1 MMREISI
8 DELLDASNPAGIGS
22 RERIVLTGAR
32 NTGKSQAGREFAE
45 LYGGMFAG
53 DDAHSQLS
61 AVCETVAEETALG
74 LETRVQNRQEL
85 LCAVHTV
92 ADELGIRDLLERNPL
107 ALSGGQT
114 QLTVLAS
121 YFAMKP
127 AVLVLDEPL
136 IGLDAAARAN
146 VLRCI
151 AGYPGT
157 VLWTTSRPSSDE
169 KEVAT
174 VWVECGGGVAG
185 DDSGA
190 ADLSLLA
197 PMSASEVHAVELG
210 LHPLP
215 VQKKRFQGISWRGAA
230 QAQSSIVEPPNFT
243 VEPGEILAL
252 TGANGSGKTTLLR
265 TVAGLI
271 PPHTGAVSIR
281 GEAPSSLASEKRVH
295 VVSLAAQKPAYSF
308 IAASVAGELK
318 LGGAAVADTA
328 LSEALLGAVGLAQK
342 KEMHPHDLSLT
353 EQHLLTL
360 VIALCARP
368 SCLLLD
374 EPTARVDERAVGQI
388 ARLISAYAHNGG
400 AVMVASH
407 DQSFLERLKYREL
420 TLTARGAPGGL

>member
-1 MMREISI
+1 MREISK
-8 DELLDASNPAGIGS
+8 DELLDASNPAGIGN

-53 DDAHSQLS
+53 DDAHSQFS
-61 AVCETVAEETALG
+61 AVCDTVAEEIALG
-74 LETRVQNRQEL
+74 LETRMRNRQEL
-85 LCAVHTV
+85 LHALYAV
-92 ADELGIRDLLERNPL
+92 ADELGIRELLDRNPL

-121 YFAMKP
+121 YLAMKP

-146 VLRCI
+146 VLQCI
-151 AGYPGT
+151 AAYPGT
-157 VLWTTSRPSSDE
+157 VLWTASRPSSTE

-174 VWVECGGGVAG
+174 MWVDCGGDAAG
-185 DDSGA
+185 DEREIG
-190 ADLSLLA
+190 DLPLLA
-197 PMSASEVHAVELG
+197 PKNVGEVHAVGLG
-210 LHPLP
+210 LNPQP
-215 VQKKRFQGISWRGAA
+215 VRKKRFQGISWRRAI
-230 QAQSSIVEPPNFT
+230 QAQPSIVEPLNFT
-243 VEPGEILAL
+243 VKPGEILAL

-271 PPHTGAVSIR
+271 PPYTGAVNI
-281 GEAPSSLASEKRVH
+281 GGVAPLSLASEKRVH
-295 VVSLAAQKPAYSF
+295 LVSLAAQKPAFSF

-318 LGGAAVADTA
+318 LGGAAAADTA
-328 LSEALLGAVGLAQK
+328 LTEALLGAVGLAQK

-360 VIALCARP
+360 VIALCARA
-368 SCLLLD
+368 SYLLLD
-374 EPTARVDERAVGQI
+374 EPTARVDERAVVQI
-388 ARLISAYAHNGG
+388 ARLISVYAHNGG

-407 DQSFLERLKYREL
+407 DQSFLKRLNYREL
-420 TLTARGAPGGL
+420 SMTTRGAPSGL

>member
-1 MMREISI
+1 MRKISK
-8 DELLDASNPAGIGS
+8 DELLDATNPAGIGN

-32 NTGKSQAGREFAE
+32 NSGKSQAGREFAE
-45 LYGGMFAG
+45 LYGGIFAG

-61 AVCETVAEETALG
+61 AVCDTVAEEIALG
-74 LETRVQNRQEL
+74 LETRAQNRQEL
-85 LCAVHTV
+85 LHAVDTV

-121 YFAMKP
+121 YLAMKP

-136 IGLDAAARAN
+136 IGLDASARAN

-151 AGYPGT
+151 ATYPGT
-157 VLWTTSRPSSDE
+157 VLWTTSRPSSAA

-174 VWVECGGGVAG
+174 VWVECGGDMAG
-185 DDSGA
+185 DDSGTG
-190 ADLSLLA
+190 DLSLLA
-197 PMSASEVHAVELG
+197 PKSAREVQAVGLG
-210 LHPLP
+210 LHPQP
-215 VQKKRFQGISWRGAA
+215 VRKKRSQGISWRGATH
-230 QAQSSIVEPPNFT
+230 AQSSIVEPLNFT
-243 VEPGEILAL
+243 MKPGEILAL

-271 PPHTGAVSIR
+271 PPHAGAVSVG
-281 GEAPSSLASEKRVH
+281 GEAPSSLASEQRVH
-295 VVSLAAQKPAYSF
+295 LVSLAAQKPAYSF

-318 LGGAAVADTA
+318 LGGAAIADTA
-328 LSEALLGAVGLAQK
+328 LTEVLLGAMGLAQK

-374 EPTARVDERAVGQI
+374 EPTARVDERAVTQI

-407 DQSFLERLKYREL
+407 DQSFLGRLKYREL
-420 TLTARGAPGGL
+420 TMTTRGAPGDL